1 MKNNFSTNFYKAYT
15 LWKSTLENDNKYKEY
30 KKSLQNLTS
39 GVTSLSGTAGNKVL
53 DLEWL
58 ERIEY
63 TLPYMDK
70 AIRESRSFIEQ
81 RDEIVPIEKVK
92 RVNTQSIRHLAQ
104 HTNMIARV
112 EKNNE
117 VKPERILNIYYE
129 SNSAIYEN
137 RFIYTLLGRLNDFVE
152 KRYSELK
159 NKDERIEIKYDI
171 NKTIRRKN
179 KVSKMLLEFEYK
191 TQADNKEIDLREDVS
206 HLSGFD
212 RIVRIRRIISDFYSL
227 PLIKELHNV
236 ELVKP
241 PIIQTNLLSKNVNF
255 RNCVELWDYIARYNK
270 AGFAYEDK
278 EFTGKMPKK
287 TGDDLADVFVF
298 TNFLTE
304 ITFNTSLKK
313 YLEKEYKEEVNLEKS
328 LEKERILLERETQR
342 QLLEEKIRTVLE
354 RKTTPLYK
362 KIELLEDKFKRLQ
375 FKHDSLQYRHTMMI
389 DMANDVMRQHR
400 VIEQEQNSI
409 KELKNT
415 IMNIEEQIKMKN
427 EAIHTARHTLNKV
440 EYPITFEKAEQII
453 KERRE
458 QELRNKVLKYQQ
470 QKQAELREVIKSYQE
485 QKLKEFKDEILKYQ
499 EKEQSEFKSL
509 PVTVNGFMEDEIETP
524 EISNDELFQE
534 LQALEKQEAAI
545 SKGYDEEEKEYKQDN
560 IIQFKLPEEKHLDEN
575 VIEKDEF
582 ELASEKE
589 PDEEEL
595 EELLKLLKEMQGN

>member
-15 LWKSTLENDNKYKEY
+15 LWKSTLEDDVKYKDY

-270 AGFAYEDK
+270 AGFIYEDK
-278 EFTGKMPKK
+278 EFTGKMPKR
-287 TGDDLADVFVF
+287 TSDDLADVFVF

-304 ITFNTSLKK
+304 ITFNTSLKRS
-313 YLEKEYKEEVNLEKS
+313 LEKEYKEEVNLEKTMEKERLL
-328 LEKERILLERETQR
+328 LEKETQK
-342 QLLEEKIRTVLE
+342 QLLEEKIRAVLE

-362 KIELLEDKFKRLQ
+362 KIELLEDRYKRLQ

-389 DMANDVMRQHR
+389 DMANDVMRQHKL
-400 VIEQEQNSI
+400 IEQEQNSI

-427 EAIHTARHTLNKV
+427 QAIHTARHSLNQV
-440 EYPITFEKAEQII
+440 DYPITFEKAEQII

-458 QELRNKVLKYQQ
+458 KELKDKVIKYQQ
-470 QKQAELREVIKSYQE
+470 QKQAELREIIKSYQE

-524 EISNDELFQE
+524 EISNDDLFEE
-534 LQALEKQEAAI
+534 LQALEKQDIVA
-545 SKGYDEEEKEYKQDN
+545 SKNFNEPEDEDYKQDN
-560 IIQFKLPEEKHLDEN
+560 IIQFKLPEEKIE
-575 VIEKDEF
+575 EKDEF
-582 ELASEKE
+582 EIASEKE

>member
-1 MKNNFSTNFYKAYT
+1 VKNNFSTNFYKAYT
-15 LWKSTLENDNKYKEY
+15 LWKSTLEDDVKYKDY

-270 AGFAYEDK
+270 AGFIYEDK
-278 EFTGKMPKK
+278 EFTGKMPKR
-287 TGDDLADVFVF
+287 TSDDLADVFVF

-304 ITFNTSLKK
+304 ITFNTSLKRS
-313 YLEKEYKEEVNLEKS
+313 LEKEYKEEVNLEKTMEKERLL
-328 LEKERILLERETQR
+328 LEKETQK
-342 QLLEEKIRTVLE
+342 QLLEEKIRAVLE

-362 KIELLEDKFKRLQ
+362 KIELLEDRYKRLQ

-389 DMANDVMRQHR
+389 DMANDVMRQHKL
-400 VIEQEQNSI
+400 IEQEQNSI

-427 EAIHTARHTLNKV
+427 QAIHTARHSLNQV
-440 EYPITFEKAEQII
+440 DYPITFEKAEQII

-458 QELRNKVLKYQQ
+458 KELKDKVIKYQQ
-470 QKQAELREVIKSYQE
+470 QKQAELREIIKSYQE

-524 EISNDELFQE
+524 EISNDDLFEE
-534 LQALEKQEAAI
+534 LQALEKQDIVA
-545 SKGYDEEEKEYKQDN
+545 SKNFNEPEDEDYKQDN
-560 IIQFKLPEEKHLDEN
+560 IIQFKLPEEKIE
-575 VIEKDEF
+575 EKDEF
-582 ELASEKE
+582 EIASEKE